1 MANNSLVTVSTLA
14 KNNEK
19 IKEQL
24 ATKVNIEQG
33 TENVNKILA
42 VGEDGNLKLT
52 DIPDGG
58 EGNKID
64 SISVNG
70 VNVEIDTNKN
80 VDITVPDTTD
90 FITKAVSDL
99 ENYYLKTETYT
110 QTEVNDLLSAIA
122 TLKIEVVNTL
132 PTPTDKLLNKVYLL
146 LSDDHFYKCVNVSG
160 TYKFKDIT
168 PLSSGEGI
176 TVYDDYKSLPTKPDR
191 EIICYV
197 KNDYKDTIN
206 NTTYKK
212 GFYLYDTTTSKW
224 ELISSQNESALSD
237 YIETITI
244 SSKSWY
250 IQHNLN
256 TEWWKL
262 QINIIDDEWN
272 IVYGDVDL
280 DKTTNNL
287 LVLVFDTAIQGKIYI
302 KK

>member
-176 TVYDDYKSLPTKPDR
+176 TVYDDYKSLPTKLDR

-237 YIETITI
+237 YTETITI

-262 QINIIDDEWN
+262 QINIIDDEGN